1 MTRLR
6 RGIGRRPGW
15 RASDQPNPRHTVYT
29 TCRYCESCCGL
40 AVEVD
45 VAANR
50 VVRIKA
56 DQENPGSWRDIC
68 NKGLSAHEVVEH
80 PQRLRFPM
88 KRVGDAY
95 MRVSYEE
102 AVEGVA
108 ADLRRIMDRH
118 GPDAIGSYI
127 GNPVGF
133 GSDIIFS
140 LGLIDGIGTSS
151 RFSASSLDQNNQH
164 VVSDALFGCSFLP
177 LSPDVDRCDY
187 LLLIGGDPATSRFG
201 WLGSATD
208 GWNRMLARQAQGA
221 KIVVVDPR
229 RTRSADDADL
239 HLAIE
244 PGTDW
249 AFLLGLLTV
258 IFREGIESKSAV
270 GRLPEDHVA
279 RLRSLIDL
287 VNMEALSKRTGIAVT
302 TVEEVA
308 RGFARAKGAACI
320 TMTGVSQNDTG
331 TLGQWLSTVLDII
344 TDHLDRPGGRCWDAG
359 FVNMTDFATRSLS
372 NDGLSRVRGLRTVL
386 GCRSVCE
393 LPDEIDTPGE
403 GQIRALIMQAGNPV
417 VAGPDGAALDR
428 SLASL
433 ECLVVVD
440 LVQRESHRH
449 AHWLIPAP
457 HWLERAELPFNLA
470 NAQDRSFIQ
479 YANRAVDPPPD
490 VRPEW
495 EFFTDVA
502 LAMGVPMLGRR
513 GVNTAIRA
521 SRWLAKAFRRPGL
534 AISPALVERVAVTAS
549 KRASYKRIKEAPHGV
564 VHGDKRFG
572 QLAEFRKGAP
582 IFVAP
587 EELCEE
593 LRSKLGEAPSPT
605 KEYPFVMTGRRS
617 LHLMNSWLT
626 ELPNT
631 LKRERENRCEIH
643 PEDAA
648 SLGVSDGDRVRVQSE
663 TGVIEL
669 PAEVTDRVRRGIVCI
684 PHGWGSRVFSPADA
698 AEPIVYGVNRNLLVD
713 NCTLDPLSG
722 TPKLNS
728 TRVAVERV

>member
-1 MTRLR
+1 MHREQR
-6 RGIGRRPGW
+6 V
-15 RASDQPNPRHTVYT
+15 SDQNHKVFT

-45 VAANR
+45 VAENR

-56 DQENPGSWRDIC
+56 DRENPGSWRDIC
-68 NKGLSAHEVVEH
+68 SKGLSAHEVVEH
-80 PQRLRFPM
+80 PRRLRFPM
-88 KRVGDAY
+88 KRVGEDY
-95 MRVSYEE
+95 VRVSYEE
-102 AVEGVA
+102 AVAGVA
-108 ADLRRIMDRH
+108 SDLRRIMDEH

-140 LGLIDGIGTSS
+140 LGLIDGIGTRS

-164 VVSDALFGCSFLP
+164 VVSEALFGYTFVP
-177 LSPDVDRCDY
+177 FSPDIDGCDY
-187 LLLIGGDPATSRFG
+187 LLLIGGDPATSKFG

-208 GWNRMLARQAQGA
+208 GWNRMLARQKQGA

-229 RTRSADDADL
+229 RTRSADDANL
-239 HLAIE
+239 HLVIE
-244 PGTDW
+244 PGADW
-249 AFLLGLLTV
+249 AFLLGLLTI
-258 IFREGIESKSAV
+258 IFREGLENRSAV
-270 GRLPEDHVA
+270 AQLPGDHVA
-279 RLRSLIDL
+279 RLRSLVDL
-287 VNMEALSKRTGIAVT
+287 VDIEALSAHTGIPVA
-302 TVEEVA
+302 TVEQVA

-331 TLGQWLSTVLDII
+331 TLGQWLSTVIDIV
-344 TDHLDRPGGRCWDAG
+344 TGHLDRPGGRCWDSG
-359 FVNMTDFATRSLS
+359 FVNMTQFAARSLS
-372 NDGLSRVRGLRTVL
+372 KDGVSRVRALKTVM

-403 GQIRALIMQAGNPV
+403 GQIRALIIQAGNPV
-417 VAGPDGAALDR
+417 VAGPNGTALDR
-428 SLASL
+428 SLGSL

-457 HWLERAELPFNLA
+457 HWLERSELPFNLA

-502 LAMGVPMLGRR
+502 FAMGVPMLGRR
-513 GVNTAIRA
+513 GFNSAIRA
-521 SRWLAKAFRRPGL
+521 SRWLAKTFRRPGL
-534 AISPALVERVAVTAS
+534 AISPALLERVAITAS
-549 KRASYKRIKEAPHGV
+549 KRASYKAIKGAPHGV
-564 VHGDKRFG
+564 AHGEKRFG

-582 IFVAP
+582 ILVAP
-587 EELCEE
+587 EELCDALE
-593 LRSKLGEAPSPT
+593 RKLSEAPWRS

-617 LHLMNSWLT
+617 PHLMNSWLT

-631 LKRERENRCEIH
+631 LKRQRENRCEIH
-643 PEDAA
+643 PDDAVR
-648 SLGVSDGDRVRVQSE
+648 LGVTDGDNVRVRSQIAA
-663 TGVIEL
+663 IEL
-669 PAEVTDRVRRGIVCI
+669 PAKVTDRVRRGIVCI
-684 PHGWGSRVFSPADA
+684 PHGWGSHVFSPADG
-698 AEPIVYGVNRNLLVD
+698 AEPIIYGVNRNLLVD
-713 NCTLDPLSG
+713 NRTLDPFSG

-728 TRVAVERV
+728 TRVAVERVGTRSV

>member
-1 MTRLR
+1 
-6 RGIGRRPGW
+6 
-15 RASDQPNPRHTVYT
+15 
-29 TCRYCESCCGL
+29 
-40 AVEVD
+40 VEVD
-45 VAANR
+45 AAANR

-56 DQENPGSWRDIC
+56 DKENPGSWRDIC

-88 KRVGDAY
+88 KRVGDRY
-95 MRVSYEE
+95 VRVSYEE

-108 ADLRRIMDRH
+108 ADLRRIMDAH

-133 GSDIIFS
+133 GSDIVFA
-140 LGLIDGIGTSS
+140 LGLIDGIGTRS

-164 VVSDALFGCSFLP
+164 VVSEALFGYTFLP
-177 LSPDVDRCDY
+177 LSPDIDNCDY
-187 LLLIGGDPATSRFG
+187 LLLVGGNPAESKFG
-201 WLGSATD
+201 WLGSASD
-208 GWNRMLARQAQGA
+208 GWNRMLARQKQGA
-221 KIVVVDPR
+221 RIVVVDPR

-244 PGTDW
+244 PGSDW
-249 AFLLGLLTV
+249 AFLLGVLAV
-258 IFREGIESKSAV
+258 VFREGLEDRSAV
-270 GRLPEDHVA
+270 AGLPEDQIA
-279 RLRSLIDL
+279 RLRALVDL
-287 VNMEALSKRTGIAVT
+287 ADMDALSAHTGIPQTA
-302 TVEEVA
+302 VEEVA
-308 RGFARAKGAACI
+308 RDYAKAEGAACI

-331 TLGQWLSTVLDII
+331 TLGQWLSTVLDLV
-344 TDHLDRPGGRCWDAG
+344 TGHFDQPGGRCWDAG
-359 FVNMTDFATRSLS
+359 FVNMTDFATRSL
-372 NDGLSRVRGLRTVL
+372 NEDGLSRVRGLKTIM

-457 HWLERAELPFNLA
+457 HWLERDELPFNLA

-479 YANRAVDPPPD
+479 YAHRAVAPPSS

-502 LAMGVPMLGRR
+502 LSMGVPMLGRR
-513 GVNTAIRA
+513 GFNTAIRA
-521 SRWLAKAFRRPGL
+521 SRWLAKTLGRPGL
-534 AISPALVERVAVTAS
+534 AISPALLERVAITAS
-549 KRASYKRIKEAPHGV
+549 KRASYKQIKSAPHGV
-564 VHGDKRFG
+564 AHAEKRFG

-582 IFVAP
+582 ILVAP
-587 EELCEE
+587 EALCDA
-593 LRSKLGEAPSPT
+593 LRRKLSEAPADD
-605 KEYPFVMTGRRS
+605 EAYPFVMTGRRS

-643 PEDAA
+643 PDDALR
-648 SLGVSDGDRVRVQSE
+648 LGVADGDRVRVRSS
-663 TGVIEL
+663 TSAIEL
-669 PAEVTDRVRRGIVCI
+669 PAEVTDRVRQGIICI
-684 PHGWGSRVFSPADA
+684 PHGWGSRVFSPADD

-713 NCTLDPLSG
+713 NRELDPFSG

-728 TRVAVERV
+728 TRVAVERLGEADPGA

>member
-1 MTRLR
+1 M
-6 RGIGRRPGW
+6 
-15 RASDQPNPRHTVYT
+15 PNEHHTVFT

-45 VAANR
+45 AAANR
-50 VVRIKA
+50 VVRIRA
-56 DQENPGSWRDIC
+56 DKENPGSWRDVC

-88 KRVGDAY
+88 KRVGDRY
-95 MRVSYEE
+95 VRVSYEE

-108 ADLRRIMDRH
+108 ADLRRIMDAH

-133 GSDIIFS
+133 GSDIVFA
-140 LGLIDGIGTSS
+140 LGLIDGIGTRS

-164 VVSDALFGCSFLP
+164 VVSEALFGYTFVP
-177 LSPDVDRCDY
+177 LSPDIDSCDY
-187 LLLIGGDPATSRFG
+187 LLLVGGNPAESKFG
-201 WLGSATD
+201 WLGSASD
-208 GWNRMLARQAQGA
+208 GWNRMLARQKQGA

-229 RTRSADDADL
+229 RTKSADGADL

-244 PGTDW
+244 PGSDW
-249 AFLLGLLTV
+249 AFLLGVLTV
-258 IFREGIESKSAV
+258 VFRESLEDRSAV
-270 GRLPEDHVA
+270 ALLPGDHIA
-279 RLRSLIDL
+279 RLRGLVDL
-287 VNMEALSKRTGIAVT
+287 VDMDALSARTGIPRTAG
-302 TVEEVA
+302 EEVA
-308 RGFARAKGAACI
+308 RDYAKAEGAACI

-331 TLGQWLSTVLDII
+331 TLGQWLSTVLDLV
-344 TDHLDRPGGRCWDAG
+344 TGHFDQPGGRCWDPG
-359 FVNMTDFATRSLS
+359 FVNMTDFATRSL
-372 NDGLSRVRGLRTVL
+372 NEDGVSRVRGLKTIM

-457 HWLERAELPFNLA
+457 HWLERDELPFNLA

-479 YANRAVDPPPD
+479 YANRAVTPPSG

-502 LAMGVPMLGRR
+502 LSMGVPMLGRR
-513 GVNTAIRA
+513 GFNTAIRA
-521 SRWLAKAFRRPGL
+521 SRWLAKTLGRPGL
-534 AISPALVERVAVTAS
+534 AISPALLERVAITAS
-549 KRASYKRIKEAPHGV
+549 KRASYKQIKSAPHGV
-564 VHGDKRFG
+564 AHAEKRFG

-582 IFVAP
+582 ILIAP
-587 EELCEE
+587 QELCDA
-593 LRSKLGEAPSPT
+593 LRRKLSEAPADD
-605 KEYPFVMTGRRS
+605 EGYPFVMTGRRS

-643 PEDAA
+643 PDDAA
-648 SLGVSDGDRVRVQSE
+648 RLGVADGDRVRVQSK
-663 TGVIEL
+663 TGAIDL
-669 PAEVTDRVRRGIVCI
+669 PAEITERVRPGIVCI
-684 PHGWGSRVFSPADA
+684 PHGWGSRVFSPGAD

-713 NCTLDPLSG
+713 NRTLDPFSG

-728 TRVAVERV
+728 TRVAVARVDS

>member
-1 MTRLR
+1 M
-6 RGIGRRPGW
+6 
-15 RASDQPNPRHTVYT
+15 PNEHHTVFT

-45 VAANR
+45 AAANR
-50 VVRIKA
+50 VVRIRA
-56 DQENPGSWRDIC
+56 DKENPGSWRDVC

-88 KRVGDAY
+88 KRVGDRY
-95 MRVSYEE
+95 VRVSYEE

-108 ADLRRIMDRH
+108 ADLRRIMDAH

-133 GSDIIFS
+133 GSDIVFA
-140 LGLIDGIGTSS
+140 LGLIDGIGTRS

-164 VVSDALFGCSFLP
+164 VVSEALFGYTFVP
-177 LSPDVDRCDY
+177 LSPDIDSCDY
-187 LLLIGGDPATSRFG
+187 LLLVGGNPAESKFG
-201 WLGSATD
+201 WLGSASD
-208 GWNRMLARQAQGA
+208 GWNRMLARQKQGA

-229 RTRSADDADL
+229 RTKSADGADL

-244 PGTDW
+244 PGSDW
-249 AFLLGLLTV
+249 AFLLGVLTV
-258 IFREGIESKSAV
+258 VFRESLEDRSAV
-270 GRLPEDHVA
+270 ALLPGDHIA
-279 RLRSLIDL
+279 RLRGLVDL
-287 VNMEALSKRTGIAVT
+287 VDMDALSARTGIPRTA
-302 TVEEVA
+302 VEEVA
-308 RGFARAKGAACI
+308 RDYAKAEGAACI

-331 TLGQWLSTVLDII
+331 TLGQWLSTVLDLV
-344 TDHLDRPGGRCWDAG
+344 TGHFDQPGGRCWDAG
-359 FVNMTDFATRSLS
+359 FVNMTDFATRSL
-372 NDGLSRVRGLRTVL
+372 NEDGVSRVRGLKTIM

-457 HWLERAELPFNLA
+457 HWLERDELPFNLA

-479 YANRAVDPPPD
+479 YANRAVTPPSG

-502 LAMGVPMLGRR
+502 LSMGVPMLGRR
-513 GVNTAIRA
+513 GFNTAIRA
-521 SRWLAKAFRRPGL
+521 SRWLAKTLGRPGL
-534 AISPALVERVAVTAS
+534 AISPALLERVAITAS
-549 KRASYKRIKEAPHGV
+549 KRASYKQIKSAPHGV
-564 VHGDKRFG
+564 AHAEKRFG

-582 IFVAP
+582 ILVAP
-587 EELCEE
+587 EELCDA
-593 LRSKLGEAPSPT
+593 LRRKLSEAPADD
-605 KEYPFVMTGRRS
+605 EGYPFVMTGRRS

-643 PEDAA
+643 PDDAA
-648 SLGVSDGDRVRVQSE
+648 RLGVADGDRVRVQSK
-663 TGVIEL
+663 TGAIDL
-669 PAEVTDRVRRGIVCI
+669 PAEITERVRPGIVCI
-684 PHGWGSRVFSPADA
+684 PHGWGSRVFSPGAD

-713 NCTLDPLSG
+713 NRTLDPFSG

-728 TRVAVERV
+728 TRVAVARVDS

>member
-1 MTRLR
+1 M
-6 RGIGRRPGW
+6 
-15 RASDQPNPRHTVYT
+15 PNEHHTVFT

-45 VAANR
+45 AAANR
-50 VVRIKA
+50 VVRIRA
-56 DQENPGSWRDIC
+56 DKENPGSWRDIC

-88 KRVGDAY
+88 KRVGDRY
-95 MRVSYEE
+95 GRVSYEE

-108 ADLRRIMDRH
+108 ADLRRIMDAH

-133 GSDIIFS
+133 GSDIVCA
-140 LGLIDGIGTSS
+140 LGLIDGIGTRS

-164 VVSDALFGCSFLP
+164 VVSEALFGYTFVP
-177 LSPDVDRCDY
+177 LSPDIDSCDY
-187 LLLIGGDPATSRFG
+187 LLLVGGNPAESKFG
-201 WLGSATD
+201 WLGSASD
-208 GWNRMLARQAQGA
+208 GWNRMLARQKQGA

-229 RTRSADDADL
+229 RTKSADGADL

-244 PGTDW
+244 PGSDW
-249 AFLLGLLTV
+249 AFLLGVLTV
-258 IFREGIESKSAV
+258 VFRESLEDRSAV
-270 GRLPEDHVA
+270 ALLPGDHIA
-279 RLRSLIDL
+279 RLRGLVDL
-287 VNMEALSKRTGIAVT
+287 VDMDALSARTGIPRTA
-302 TVEEVA
+302 VEEVA
-308 RGFARAKGAACI
+308 RDYAKAEGAACI

-331 TLGQWLSTVLDII
+331 TLGQWLSTVLDLV
-344 TDHLDRPGGRCWDAG
+344 TGHFDQPGGRCWDAG
-359 FVNMTDFATRSLS
+359 FVNMTDFATRSL
-372 NDGLSRVRGLRTVL
+372 NEDGVSRVRGLKTIM

-457 HWLERAELPFNLA
+457 HWLERDELPFNLA

-479 YANRAVDPPPD
+479 YANRAVTPPSG

-502 LAMGVPMLGRR
+502 LSMGVPMLGRR
-513 GVNTAIRA
+513 GFNTAIRA
-521 SRWLAKAFRRPGL
+521 SRWLAKTLRRPGL
-534 AISPALVERVAVTAS
+534 AISPALLERVAITAS
-549 KRASYKRIKEAPHGV
+549 KRASYKQIKSAPHGV
-564 VHGDKRFG
+564 AHAEKRFG

-582 IFVAP
+582 ILVAP
-587 EELCEE
+587 EELCDA
-593 LRSKLGEAPSPT
+593 LRRKLSEAPADD
-605 KEYPFVMTGRRS
+605 EGYHFVMTGRRS

-643 PEDAA
+643 PDDAA
-648 SLGVSDGDRVRVQSE
+648 RLGVADGDRVRVQSK
-663 TGVIEL
+663 TGAIDL
-669 PAEVTDRVRRGIVCI
+669 PAEITERVRPGIVCI
-684 PHGWGSRVFSPADA
+684 PHGWGSRVFSPGAD

-713 NCTLDPLSG
+713 NRTLDPFSG

-728 TRVAVERV
+728 TRVAVARVDS

>member
-1 MTRLR
+1 M
-6 RGIGRRPGW
+6 
-15 RASDQPNPRHTVYT
+15 PNENRTVFT

-40 AVEVD
+40 AVDVD

-50 VVRIKA
+50 VLRIKA
-56 DQENPGSWRDIC
+56 DKENPGSWRDVC

-88 KRVGDAY
+88 KRVGDGY
-95 MRVSYEE
+95 VRVSYDE

-108 ADLRRIMDRH
+108 ADLRRIMDAH

-133 GSDIIFS
+133 GSDIMFC
-140 LGLIDGIGTSS
+140 LGLIDGIGTRS

-164 VVSDALFGCSFLP
+164 VVSEALFGYTFVP
-177 LSPDVDRCDY
+177 FSPDIDRCDY
-187 LLLIGGDPATSRFG
+187 LLLIGGDPVTSKFG

-208 GWNRMLARQAQGA
+208 GWNRMLARQKQGA

-229 RTRSADDADL
+229 RTRSAEDADL

-244 PGTDW
+244 PGSDW

-258 IFREGIESKSAV
+258 VFREGLEDRSAV
-270 GRLPEDHVA
+270 AELPAAHVS
-279 RLRSLIDL
+279 RLRTLIDS
-287 VNMEALSKRTGIAVT
+287 VDMEALSARTGISVE

-308 RGFARAKGAACI
+308 RGFARAQGAACL

-331 TLGQWLSTVLDII
+331 TLGQWLSTVLDVV
-344 TDHLDRPGGRCWDAG
+344 TGHFDRPGGRCWDPG
-359 FVNMTDFATRSLS
+359 FVNMTELTTKSLS
-372 NDGLSRVRGLRTVL
+372 EDGVSRVRGLRTVM

-457 HWLERAELPFNLA
+457 HWLERSELPFNLA
-470 NAQDRSFIQ
+470 NAQDRSFMQ
-479 YANRAVDPPPD
+479 YANRVVEPPPD

-495 EFFTDVA
+495 QFFTDVA

-513 GVNTAIRA
+513 GVNSAIRA
-521 SRWLAKAFRRPGL
+521 SRWLAKTFRRPGL
-534 AISPALVERVAVTAS
+534 AITPALLERLVINAS
-549 KRASYKRIKEAPHGV
+549 KRGSYEAIKRAPHGV
-564 VHGDKRFG
+564 AHQDKRFG
-572 QLAEFRKGAP
+572 QFAEFRKGAP
-582 IFVAP
+582 ILVAP
-587 EELCEE
+587 EELCDALEKKLAE
-593 LRSKLGEAPSPT
+593 SPSRSE
-605 KEYPFVMTGRRS
+605 EYPFVMTGRRT

-643 PEDAA
+643 PDDAA
-648 SLGVSDGDRVRVQSE
+648 ELGIAEGDRIRVRSAVAS
-663 TGVIEL
+663 IEL
-669 PAEVTDRVRRGIVCI
+669 PAELSDRVRRGVVSIA
-684 PHGWGSRVFSPADA
+684 HGWGSRVFSPADGA
-698 AEPIVYGVNRNLLVD
+698 DAIVYGVNRNLLVD
-713 NCTLDPLSG
+713 NHTLDPFSG

-728 TRVAVERV
+728 TRVAVERVAADI